1 MDIEVKKLLDK
12 LDVLAE
18 KIDVLTVVTAVS
30 MEKEKLFE
38 GMLQRDQIKF
48 LADLGLDRSIIAL
61 MLGTTPLTVSVTLS
75 KIKKK
80 EKKARLK
87 EPKQEEKV
95 EQTS

>member
-48 LADLGLDRSIIAL
+48 LADLGLDRNIIAL

-95 EQTS
+95 EQT